1 MKVKELEGG
10 EDSKANMQRAWAK
23 NISSHFHGVLVL
35 GSSGVFSINL
45 AVSRA
50 DGAVD

>member
-1 MKVKELEGG
+1 MKVKELEG

-23 NISSHFHGVLVL
+23 NMSYQLYWVLLL
-35 GSSGVFSINL
+35 GSGGVFSINL

-50 DGAVD
+50 KEAVD

>member
-1 MKVKELEGG
+1 MKVKELEG

-23 NISSHFHGVLVL
+23 NISCQFNNVRVL

-45 AVSRA
+45 PVSRA
-50 DGAVD
+50 DGAVDD

>member
-1 MKVKELEGG
+1 MKVKGLEGG

-23 NISSHFHGVLVL
+23 NMFCHLYGVLVL

-45 AVSRA
+45 SVSRA

>member
-1 MKVKELEGG
+1 MKVKELEG

-23 NISSHFHGVLVL
+23 TMSCHLYHVLAL

-45 AVSRA
+45 VMSGAG
-50 DGAVD
+50 GAVD

>member
-1 MKVKELEGG
+1 MKVKELEG

-23 NISSHFHGVLVL
+23 NMSCHLYGVLVL

-50 DGAVD
+50 DGAVDD

>member
-1 MKVKELEGG
+1 MKVKELEG

-23 NISSHFHGVLVL
+23 NMSCHVYGVLLL
-35 GSSGVFSINL
+35 GSSGVFSIL